1 MLQGGE
7 TYMYRYGEA
16 GRLES
21 IILPTGETMSLA
33 SHLTEDD
40 GLAVQ
45 VSAPVQ
51 SLSIAMPEQPA
62 VTTLK
67 MKGRGAHRLTIREG
81 LYYLTSYKY
90 CASGHYHP
98 SDYFYL
104 KHHLVPTY
112 QKKRHT
118 DEPEPK

>member
-1 MLQGGE
+1 
-7 TYMYRYGEA
+7 MYRYGEA

-21 IILPTGETMSLA
+21 VILPTGETMSLA

-40 GLAVQ
+40 SLAVQ
-45 VSAPVQ
+45 VSTPVQ

-81 LYYLTSYKY
+81 LYYFISYKY
-90 CASGHYHP
+90 CVSGHYA
-98 SDYFYL
+98 SSCFYL
-104 KHHLVPTY
+104 KHCPV
-112 QKKRHT
+112 
-118 DEPEPK
+118 